1 MAEFPKLKNYR
12 KLIDQ
17 RNLGVST
24 GSKYPSDQRIKK
36 STYFRT
42 DPGAYQRFHN
52 GSLR

>member
-1 MAEFPKLKNYR
+1 MAEFSEPLNYG

-24 GSKYPSDQRIKK
+24 GSTYPSDQRIKK

-42 DPGAYQRFHN
+42 DPGVYQRFHI
-52 GSLR
+52 S